1 MKFKIDKFVLSIIL
15 VVLLA
20 YIFPQLGSTSSSIPL
35 DSIASLGVSLI
46 FFFYG
51 LKLSPEKIKS
61 GLKNWKL
68 HLLVQVC
75 TFVVFPVII
84 LCFYPLIHSE
94 YDKNIW
100 LAFLFLASLPS
111 TVSSSVVMVSIAKG
125 NIPAAIFNASI
136 SGLIGIIVTPLWLGL
151 FLNTTTNS
159 YNLGDIYTK
168 LIIEVVVPVILGL
181 FLHRFW
187 GNLAQKHNNYLTLF
201 DKSIILLIIYKSFAH
216 SFEENVFSEID
227 AFAIMTIAIA
237 VTVLFYLVYFLTG
250 FISNKLRFSAEDKIT
265 AQFCGTKKS
274 LVHGTVFAKILFPN
288 PSVMGIVLLPIMLFH
303 ALQIFII
310 SFIATHAAN
319 RKEENPIYLNLK

>member
-319 RKEENPIYLNLK
+319 RKEENPIYLDLK

>member
-136 SGLIGIIVTPLWLGL
+136 SGLIGIIVIPLWLGL

-237 VTVLFYLVYFLTG
+237 VTVLFYLVYSLTG
-250 FISNKLRFSAEDKIT
+250 FISNKLGFSAEDKIT

-319 RKEENPIYLNLK
+319 RKEENPIYLDLK